1 MCKLAERKDKE
12 KFFKIYLKENHKNKK
27 GVETV

>member
-1 MCKLAERKDKE
+1 MCKLAERKKKE
-12 KFFKIYLKENHKNKK
+12 KFFKIYLKENHKK

>member
-12 KFFKIYLKENHKNKK
+12 KSFKIYLKENHKK